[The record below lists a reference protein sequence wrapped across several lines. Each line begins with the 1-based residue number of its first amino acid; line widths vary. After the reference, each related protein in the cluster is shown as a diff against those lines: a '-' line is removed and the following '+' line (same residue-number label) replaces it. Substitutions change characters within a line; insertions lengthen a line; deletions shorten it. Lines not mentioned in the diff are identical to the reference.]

1 MIRKSL
7 MAGLGLLGLAMTAAC
22 LASRTLEFAA
32 KPAPVKKAAPKA
44 APVAKPAKKTKK
56 AKAKKVSVR
65 EDVRAEVRTV
75 LNEELR
81 EMLTAHAN
89 DYEWRYKQARDLY
102 KEMGVREDG
111 RPALR
116 VVDQDQRQLTA
127 EDFNDLTHR
136 LTGYTINNGTNGT
149 PAGTSTANTISWA
162 TLHIIY
168 AGVDYTVA
176 DGVNVALKYIYFTLA
191 SVVST
196 SATTG
201 TVTLASSATKP
212 TLGKDDIMVF
222 LNGGPTGGTTIVSAS
237 DGHGSLPAALA
248 DNTVDSGALINGAAS
263 GAKVGAILS
272 SSIGTGIINSNLQ
285 FSAGV
290 IDNNALGSL
299 AVTGAKVAAGTLAA
313 GKLNT
318 LTHILF

>member
-1 MIRKSL
+1 MTRKSL
-7 MAGLGLLGLAMTAAC
+7 MAGLGLLSLTMTAAC
-22 LASRTLEFAA
+22 VAARTWESAA
-32 KPAPVKKAAPKA
+32 KPAPVKKAPVKA
-44 APVAKPAKKTKK
+44 SPSTAKPAKKTKK
-56 AKAKKVSVR
+56 AKAGK
-65 EDVRAEVRTV
+65 DLRAEVRTV
-75 LNEELR
+75 LNDELR

-102 KEMGVREDG
+102 KEMGVRGDG
-111 RPALR
+111 RPDLR

-149 PAGTSTANTISWA
+149 PVGTSTANTISWA

-176 DGVNVALKYIYFTLA
+176 DGVNVALKYVYFTLS

-196 SATTG
+196 SATSG
-201 TVTLASSATKP
+201 TVTLSTSATKP

-222 LNGGPTGGTTIVSAS
+222 LNGGPTGGTVIVSAS

-248 DNTVDSGALINGAAS
+248 DNTVDSGALQTGAAS
-263 GAKVGAILS
+263 GTKVGSILS
-272 SSIGTGIINSNLQ
+272 SSLGTGVINSNLM
-285 FSAGV
+285 FFAGTV
-290 IDNNALGSL
+290 DNNALGPL
-299 AVTGAKVAAGTLAA
+299 AVTGTKVAQGTLAA